1 MPTGGVCMDWIY
13 ILISALV
20 SGLLGIGISIWYHQR
35 NEIKRAKL
43 QVLQQLLGN
52 RNDIKGQPFTEA
64 INQIIV
70 VFHDSRDVLVAL
82 KSFFE
87 VVVSDQKTE
96 TLTDQRLLGLFKA
109 ICKNLGI
116 SIEPLN
122 DDFFLHAFNI
132 RP

>member
-1 MPTGGVCMDWIY
+1 MDWIY
-13 ILISALV
+13 ILIAALV
-20 SGLLGIGISIWYHQR
+20 SGLLSMVISVRYQQR
-35 NEIKRAKL
+35 NEIRRAKL

-82 KSFFE
+82 KAFFE
-87 VVVSDQKTE
+87 VIVSDQKNE
-96 TLTDQRLLGLFKA
+96 TLTDKRLLDLFKA